1 MKKIEKPEDVVVV
14 SRRELMRLSS
24 LAAAGSVVFGAL
36 ELGKTERGYSLGRGA
51 AADPGDSDAV
61 FGGAETAATTGW
73 EIIAA
78 WLALTTRSDKLTGC
92 LLYRGRN
99 GECSKVATEDL
110 NLNDAGGGRPA
121 TFCSPAATTSGTNWL
136 KLTKCGGNWQK
147 RTTARMRRLLARK
160 QARYAIWP
168 EGCPGRS

>member
-1 MKKIEKPEDVVVV
+1 MRKIEKPEDVVVV

-51 AADPGDSDAV
+51 AADPGDSDAA

-78 WLALTTRSDKLTGC
+78 WLALTTRSDKLTGYKMAWM
-92 LLYRGRN
+92 LWPDSGSGKTYGEIDFPERN
-99 GECSKVATEDL
+99 LD
-110 NLNDAGGGRPA
+110 
-121 TFCSPAATTSGTNWL
+121 SPNVFAF
-136 KLTKCGGNWQK
+136 
-147 RTTARMRRLLARK
+147 MLA
-160 QARYAIWP
+160 
-168 EGCPGRS
+168 S

>member
-61 FGGAETAATTGW
+61 FGGAETAATTGC

-110 NLNDAGGGRPA
+110 NLNDAGWR
-121 TFCSPAATTSGTNWL
+121 
-136 KLTKCGGNWQK
+136 Q
-147 RTTARMRRLLARK
+147 ARDFLLASGNNVRDQLAK
-160 QARYAIWP
+160 ANEMWWKLAKAYNGSYAPPSCPETSQIRDLARGLSRP
-168 EGCPGRS
+168 

>member
-110 NLNDAGGGRPA
+110 NLNDAGWR
-121 TFCSPAATTSGTNWL
+121 
-136 KLTKCGGNWQK
+136 Q
-147 RTTARMRRLLARK
+147 ARDFLLANRNCLDQLIK
-160 QARYAIWP
+160 ANEVWHKLAHTYNSLYPNNACPYTSQIRELAR
-168 EGCPGRS
+168 GLS